1 MIKLNTTGLDIR
13 VAAFRLVLTLFCLGI
28 AAGSGSAGAESR
40 VGVTTAISGGTGTDT
55 ADLES
60 AVAGLSVHADGASS
74 RAAAFDA
81 AGWVDT
87 DLGSV
92 ERNVFELALHAAA
105 VAVERG
111 DVEDPPTLTVIDFS
125 QASPNERLWVYDLRS
140 RTLLFQEVV
149 SHGRGS
155 GVALATAFSNAPESH
170 QSSLGLYRTAET
182 YVGKHGY
189 SLRLDGLEEG
199 FNDNAR
205 PRAIVMHAA
214 DYVNPAAAQAN
225 GYLGRS
231 LGCPAVRPAISRR
244 LIDTVKNGGLLFAY
258 YPDASWLESSVYLP

>member
-1 MIKLNTTGLDIR
+1 MIKLNTTSLGIR
-13 VAAFRLVLTLFCLGI
+13 VATLRLILTLLCMGA
-28 AAGSGSAGAESR
+28 AAGSGSAGVES
-40 VGVTTAISGGTGTDT
+40 VTARMTAIAAGTDT
-55 ADLES
+55 GAARLETP
-60 AVAGLSVHADGASS
+60 AAGVGTDAPAANS

-81 AGWVDT
+81 AEWVDM

-92 ERNVFELALHAAA
+92 ERSVFELALHAAA
-105 VAVERG
+105 VAIERG
-111 DVEDPPTLTVIDFS
+111 DVEDPSTLTIIDFS
-125 QASPNERLWVYDLRS
+125 QASPNERMWVYDLRS
-140 RTLLFQEVV
+140 RKLLFQEVV

-155 GVALATAFSNAPESH
+155 GVALATAFSNTAESH

-189 SLRLDGLEEG
+189 SLRLDGLEQG

-244 LIDTVKNGGLLFAY
+244 LIDTVKNGSLLFAY
-258 YPDASWLESSVYLP
+258 YPDATWLANSAYLP